1 MIKEFMKNLADAR
14 LLISLIVLGIF
25 AWAFGENVT
34 DDTMKGAIIGA
45 LNVVAGYWL
54 GSSNSSNQTREQ
66 VGKALDLAAA
76 NTPEGEKPDVIL
88 EPGETAQAQKDSDK

>member
-1 MIKEFMKNLADAR
+1 MTDPRF
-14 LLISLIVLGIF
+14 LISLIVLGIF
-25 AWAFGENVT
+25 GWAFGENVG

-54 GSSNSSNQTREQ
+54 GSSNSSNAVREQ

-76 NTPEGEKPDVIL
+76 NAPESKPDVML
-88 EPGETAQAQKDSDK
+88 KPGETAQAEQTG

>member
-1 MIKEFMKNLADAR
+1 MIDRFADPR

-25 AWAFGENVT
+25 GWSFAENVS

-54 GSSNSSNQTREQ
+54 GSSNSSNQVREQ
-66 VGKALDLAAA
+66 VGRAIDLAASL
-76 NTPEGEKPDVIL
+76 TP
-88 EPGETAQAQKDSDK
+88 TSSDQPVERP